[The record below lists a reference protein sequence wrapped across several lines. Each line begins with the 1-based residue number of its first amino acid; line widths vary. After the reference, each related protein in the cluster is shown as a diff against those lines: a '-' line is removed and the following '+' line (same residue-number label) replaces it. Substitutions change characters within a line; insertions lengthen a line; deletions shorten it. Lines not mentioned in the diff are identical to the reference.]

1 VPLVGAIAKRALP
14 PPATRRHAWVG
25 LGFAAIVVAC
35 YLPYAVFEEWSYLR
49 FLLPAIAIALVLSA
63 PIWARIV
70 SFAPAVVRAPLFAL
84 GVGLLAA
91 FYVST
96 AVKRD
101 AFNLRRFESRYLA
114 AGAWA
119 SKSLPTDAVLL
130 SVQESGPLR
139 LYGRRTTVRFD
150 YLEPQGL
157 DAAVRYLDG
166 AGRRPFLVLEDW
178 EEAQFRDRF
187 AGHSALGLLDWP
199 PMAEVGRPV
208 KVRFYDPRDRA
219 RFLAGEPVATAR
231 DGLDAPPSR

>member
-1 VPLVGAIAKRALP
+1 L
-14 PPATRRHAWVG
+14 TRRHAWVG
-25 LGFAAIVVAC
+25 LGFAAIIVAC
-35 YLPYAVFEEWSYLR
+35 YLPYAVFEEWWYLR

-63 PIWARIV
+63 PIWVRVV
-70 SFAPAVVRAPLFAL
+70 SFAPAVLRAPLFVL

-96 AVKRD
+96 AVQRD

-119 SKSLPTDAVLL
+119 SKHLPTNAVLL

-150 YLEPQGL
+150 YIEPHGL
-157 DAAVRYLDG
+157 DDAVRYFDE
-166 AGRRPFLVLEDW
+166 AGRRPFFVLEGW
-178 EEAQFRDRF
+178 EEARFRDRF

-199 PMAEVGRPV
+199 PVAEVGRPV
-208 KVRFYDPRDRA
+208 KVRFYDPHDRA

-231 DGLDAPPSR
+231 DPLDAPPSR